1 MELHLDRRENVYSRI
16 ISNKLRSPYNSV
28 IPTSKNIFC
37 QQHAVIIF
45 YFLVPF
51 TDECLPIVAISNSN
65 IPKDHLEGY
74 KIKSDLL
81 EAVNN

>member
-45 YFLVPF
+45 YFLVHS
-51 TDECLPIVAISNSN
+51 LMSA
-65 IPKDHLEGY
+65 Y
-74 KIKSDLL
+74 LL
-81 EAVNN
+81 